1 MPGVQAAVVGG
12 SVGGLCAAIALG
24 DIGCEAT
31 VYEQAP
37 HEQQG
42 RGAGIV
48 LHPHLA
54 TFLERHGVA
63 APEDVAV
70 PSARRIDLDRAGT
83 VRSTDE
89 TRQWM
94 TSYDA
99 LVGALRGRL
108 DRGAYRTGTRI
119 TGVSDDGRTLDVEGG
134 GTVTA
139 DLVVAADGAGSTL
152 RGRLA
157 PEVGAS
163 YAGYVAWRG
172 LCDEADLP
180 RRAADTLAGAFAFF
194 TDPEPAPFP
203 TRILSYLVPGPG
215 GELEPGR
222 RSLNWV
228 WYQPVADLGAHLT
241 DAAGHVHEWSL
252 PADGLPAEAATRR
265 RDLARERLPEVY
277 AELVAATS
285 SPSVQAITDLASTRC
300 LVGRTALIGD
310 AAFVP
315 RPHTAYGSAKAAV
328 DADALAAALRDR
340 ESDVDAALAAWE
352 PDTLARGRRVAEEG
366 ARLGARFGLG
376 ADAPAARPDPCV

>member
-1 MPGVQAAVVGG
+1 VVGVRAAVVGG
-12 SVGGLCAAIALG
+12 SVGGLCAAIALRAV
-24 DIGCEAT
+24 GCRAT

-48 LHPHLA
+48 LHPDLA
-54 TFLERHGVA
+54 SFLERHEVA
-63 APEDVAV
+63 APEDLAV
-70 PSARRIDLDRAGT
+70 PSARRIELDRAGDVT
-83 VRSTDE
+83 VSDE

-99 LVGALRGRL
+99 LVGALRSAL
-108 DRGAYRTGTRI
+108 DDGTYRTGTRI
-119 TGVSDDGRTLDVEGG
+119 TGVSDDGRTLEVEDGEPE
-134 GTVTA
+134 TA
-139 DLVVAADGAGSTL
+139 ELVVAADGAGSTL

-157 PEVGAS
+157 PDVVPA

-180 RRAADTLAGAFAFF
+180 SRAADTLAGAFAFF

-203 TRILSYLVPGPG
+203 TQILSYLVPGPG

-228 WYQPVADLGAHLT
+228 WYQPVADLTAHLT
-241 DAAGHVHEWSL
+241 GGDGHVHEWSL
-252 PADGLPAEAATRR
+252 PADALTSDALARR

-285 SPSVQAITDLASTRC
+285 SPSVQAITDLASSRC
-300 LVGRTALIGD
+300 VFGRTAVIGD

-328 DADALAAALRDR
+328 DVDALAASLRGR
-340 ESDVDAALAAWE
+340 EGDVDAALAAWE
-352 PDTLARGRRVAEEG
+352 PGTLARGRRVGKEG

-376 ADAPAARPDPCV
+376 ADVPAAPS

>member
-1 MPGVQAAVVGG
+1 VVGVAHVQAAVVGG
-12 SVGGLCAAIALG
+12 SIGGLCAAIALR
-24 DIGCEAT
+24 DVGCRAT

-37 HEQQG
+37 AGQQG

-48 LHPHLA
+48 LHQDLA
-54 TFLERHGVA
+54 SFLARHEIA
-63 APEDVAV
+63 APEDLAV
-70 PSARRIDLDRAGT
+70 PSTRRIVLDRAGD
-83 VRSTDE
+83 VVSTDD

-99 LVGALRGRL
+99 LVGGLRSALDGV
-108 DRGAYRTGTRI
+108 AYRTGTRI
-119 TGVSDDGRTLDVEGG
+119 TDVCDDGRTLEVEDGEP
-134 GTVTA
+134 VTA
-139 DLVVAADGAGSTL
+139 DLLIAADGAGSTL

-157 PEVGAS
+157 PEVSPA

-172 LCDEADLP
+172 LCGEADLP
-180 RRAADTLAGAFAFF
+180 GRVADTLAGAFAFF

-203 TRILSYLVPGPG
+203 TQILSYLVPGPG

-228 WYQPVADLGAHLT
+228 WYQPVADLAAHLT
-241 DAAGHVHEWSL
+241 DGAGHVHEWSL
-252 PADGLPAEAATRR
+252 PADALTPAAVTRR

-285 SPSVQAITDLASTRC
+285 APSVQAITDLASSRC
-300 LVGRTALIGD
+300 AFGRAAVIGD

-315 RPHTAYGSAKAAV
+315 RPHTAYGSAKAAMDV
-328 DADALAAALRDR
+328 DALAAALRDH
-340 ESDVDAALAAWE
+340 EDDVDAALAAWE
-352 PDTLARGRRVAEEG
+352 PDTLALGRRVGAEG

-376 ADAPAARPDPCV
+376 ADVPAAPT

>member
-1 MPGVQAAVVGG
+1 MATVRAAVVGG
-12 SVGGLCAAIALG
+12 SVGGLCAAIALR
-24 DIGCEAT
+24 DAGCEAT

-37 HEQQG
+37 HAQRG

-48 LHPHLA
+48 LHPDLA
-54 TFLERHGVA
+54 SFLERHGVA

-70 PSARRIDLDRAGT
+70 PSARRIDLDRAGAVT
-83 VRSTDE
+83 ATDE

-99 LVGALRGRL
+99 LVGSLRSALDG
-108 DRGAYRTGTRI
+108 GAYRAGARVA
-119 TGVSDDGRTLDVEGG
+119 GVSDDGGTLDLENGDP
-134 GTVTA
+134 VTA

-157 PEVGAS
+157 PDVTAT

-172 LCDEADLP
+172 RCDEADLP
-180 RRAADTLAGAFAFF
+180 RRAADVLPGTFAFF

-203 TRILSYLVPGPG
+203 TQILSYLVPGPG
-215 GELEPGR
+215 GALRPGR

-228 WYQPVADLGAHLT
+228 WYQPVADLAAHLT
-241 DAAGHVHEWSL
+241 DGDGHVHEWSL
-252 PADGLPAEAATRR
+252 PAAAMTSEAVARR
-265 RDLARERLPEVY
+265 RDLARRRLPEVY

-285 SPSVQAITDLASTRC
+285 SPSIQAITDLASPRC
-300 LVGRTALIGD
+300 VLGRTALIGD

-315 RPHTAYGSAKAAV
+315 RPHTAYGSAKAAM
-328 DADALAAALRDR
+328 DADTLADAVRAHDHA
-340 ESDVDAALAAWE
+340 VDAALAAWE
-352 PDTLARGRRVAEEG
+352 PGTLARGRRVAAEG

-376 ADAPAARPDPCV
+376 TDVPSAPA